1 MDYAELLR
9 RETHDAHAIFHQ
21 FALAVSTAQAGSL
34 FFFFEGD
41 EDPSFYM
48 PHIAPRISGRSFH
61 TLICYGRHQ
70 VLKANELVE
79 RDGRGT
85 GRTLFFVDKDHTDIV
100 AGAPN
105 TVPRSVFQTCYYSIE
120 NYLTCEAVFRRFWV
134 ERLHLS
140 DLDPRYPTYLSALN
154 VLTANFVKKSRVL
167 MSLVLIG
174 RGIDGLTAVKLNL
187 NNVQLDRI
195 IQVDTVACVC
205 RFKPGAMQH
214 FLAGSNIGIGNPA
227 LSNQKIRDV
236 FRKHLRSCDPNAY
249 IRGKYALWFFW
260 KVLTA
265 FTRQLSDR
273 ASARA
278 AGTKRATPSI
288 PMGFDFAVESLAP
301 LAPCPPDLA
310 DFLAESL

>member
-9 RETHDAHAIFHQ
+9 RETHDPHAVFHQ
-21 FALAVSTAQAGSL
+21 FVLAVSMADANSL

-41 EDPSFYM
+41 EDPAFYM
-48 PHIAPRISGRSFH
+48 PHIVPRISGRTFH

-79 RDGRGT
+79 RDGRGM
-85 GRTLFFVDKDHTDIV
+85 GRTFFFVDKDHTDIL
-100 AGAPN
+100 AGTSATLP
-105 TVPRSVFQTCYYSIE
+105 TSVFQTCYYSIE
-120 NYLTCEAVFRRFWV
+120 NYLTCDTVFRRFWV

-140 DLDPRYPTYLSALN
+140 DLDPRYPTYLEALN
-154 VLTANFVKKSRVL
+154 LLTAKFVKKSRVL

-174 RGIDGLTAVKLNL
+174 RGIDELTPVKMNL
-187 NNVQLDRI
+187 NNVQLDKV

-205 RFKPGAMQH
+205 RFRPGALQH
-214 FLAGSNIGIGNPA
+214 FLAGSNLGLSNPA
-227 LSNQKIRDV
+227 LSNQNVRDV
-236 FRKHLRSCDPNAY
+236 LRRHLRPRHPNAY

-260 KVLTA
+260 KVLTS

-273 ASARA
+273 AAARA
-278 AGTKRATPSI
+278 AGTKRATPSV
-288 PMGFDFAVESLAP
+288 PLSFDCAVESLAP

-310 DFLAESL
+310 DFLAKSL